1 MGFALADSN
10 AHQLATFE
18 YVGPWRRLA
27 PAEMPRGVPT
37 THSLDYINFRN
48 REVKHSPSLA
58 ASSLKSY
65 FCRPSHPLTANPA
78 AIYGG
83 KQSNSTPSFRISRV
97 DHLICGFLASRNK
110 RPHSATRGAS
120 HRRRRF
126 RRRRHPRSRDERAK
140 IHTRQ
145 TGSISFIHHKRA
157 TRGGGAAKAERG
169 YSLKRDF
176 HIWRPHNF

>member
-1 MGFALADSN
+1 MDLGDLVGFALADSN

-83 KQSNSTPSFRISRV
+83 KQSNSTPSFRISSRPSNLRIPRIAQQKAAFCNERSV
-97 DHLICGFLASRNK
+97 ASPSPLPSPSSPSLAR
-110 RPHSATRGAS
+110 
-120 HRRRRF
+120 
-126 RRRRHPRSRDERAK
+126 
-140 IHTRQ
+140 
-145 TGSISFIHHKRA
+145 
-157 TRGGGAAKAERG
+157 
-169 YSLKRDF
+169 
-176 HIWRPHNF
+176 